1 MVVVD
6 GSTDGTTRA
15 LAALELPFAV
25 KVIEQPNRG
34 AAAARNR
41 AAAEASNV
49 VLLFLDDDML
59 CAPDMIA
66 EHARFHSAGAHAVVG
81 DARRDP
87 GSPPGFMSDTNET
100 WLKRAGGPLTLFDV
114 WTGQLSIRRSVF
126 EEIGGFDEAYTDEG
140 AFANEDADLGIRLLA
155 GYDVRHNP
163 AAISY
168 QRYVVSPREL
178 IRRAPLRAAG
188 DVRLARK
195 HPEVARGLFLARRLS
210 HWSTRW
216 VFGPLSAVPLL
227 ASLWAAVAI
236 PVAEL
241 GLKTPLRSSRTL
253 SRFFLGARATVY
265 WAALR
270 RLGWYPLSDRLLV
283 LGYHAIEDWADD
295 PALRRYAV
303 PRQRFVEQLKSLT
316 NRGFNFVTPDMVAAF
331 LTGEAPLPRRAV
343 LLTFDDCYADLAD
356 VAREILRPRGIEAV
370 AFAVTAVGSATNEWD
385 QGAGGR
391 PHDLLAPHEFKQLAS
406 SGVEVGSHG
415 RTHRSLVEGTDE
427 ERREEIEGSA
437 DDLEALGLPRPR
449 FFAYPYG
456 EVDERARRAVRD
468 AGYIAGFGIED
479 AWVERGGDRFS
490 LPRIIVHASDRG
502 WRFDLRTNAPALFRR
517 LDIAQ
522 ARLRARIKGAVASKK
537 RRSG

>member
-6 GSTDGTTRA
+6 GSTDGTAHA

-41 AAAEASNV
+41 AAAEANNSV
-49 VLLFLDDDML
+49 ILFLDDDML

-195 HPEVARGLFLARRLS
+195 HPEVARSLFLARRLS

-295 PALRRYAV
+295 PALGRYAV

-391 PHDLLAPHEFKQLAS
+391 LHDLLAPHDFKQLAS

-415 RTHRSLVEGTDE
+415 RSHRSLVEGTDE
-427 ERREEIEGSA
+427 ERREEVEGSA
-437 DDLEALGLPRPR
+437 DDLQAIGLPRPR

>member
-1 MVVVD
+1 M
-6 GSTDGTTRA
+6 
-15 LAALELPFAV
+15 P
-25 KVIEQPNRG
+25 
-34 AAAARNR
+34 
-41 AAAEASNV
+41 
-49 VLLFLDDDML
+49 
-59 CAPDMIA
+59 
-66 EHARFHSAGAHAVVG
+66 
-81 DARRDP
+81 RR
-87 GSPPGFMSDTNET
+87 
-100 WLKRAGGPLTLFDV
+100 
-114 WTGQLSIRRSVF
+114 
-126 EEIGGFDEAYTDEG
+126 
-140 AFANEDADLGIRLLA
+140 
-155 GYDVRHNP
+155 
-163 AAISY
+163 
-168 QRYVVSPREL
+168 
-178 IRRAPLRAAG
+178 
-188 DVRLARK
+188 
-195 HPEVARGLFLARRLS
+195 
-210 HWSTRW
+210 
-216 VFGPLSAVPLL
+216 
-227 ASLWAAVAI
+227 
-236 PVAEL
+236 
-241 GLKTPLRSSRTL
+241 
-253 SRFFLGARATVY
+253 
-265 WAALR
+265 
-270 RLGWYPLSDRLLV
+270 
-283 LGYHAIEDWADD
+283 
-295 PALRRYAV
+295 
-303 PRQRFVEQLKSLT
+303 RFVEQLKSLT
-316 NRGFNFVTPDMVAAF
+316 DRGFNFVTPDMVAAF

-406 SGVEVGSHG
+406 SGVEVSSHG
-415 RTHRSLVEGTDE
+415 RTHRSLVEGTDK

-522 ARLRARIKGAVASKK
+522 ARLGARIKGAVASKK